1 MKLQSFGNIEDRD
14 WSSCYVKSL
23 DWIRK
28 RVSSTKSDE
37 GTQRTIF
44 ATSLDPHNLTNN

>member
-1 MKLQSFGNIEDRD
+1 MKVQSTGKIEDSD
-14 WSSCYVKSL
+14 WSSCHEKSL

-28 RVSSTKSDE
+28 RVLSTKSDE
-37 GTQRTIF
+37 ETYRTFF